1 MTEQLVLLQHHL
13 FLVAS
18 EKGGVGKSLLS
29 LAVCDWLSLAG
40 GPPSVI
46 QIDRQRRLADA
57 LGGDVLTIASDPTA
71 ARVNP
76 EIEVQRFSPLLERI
90 EQAHSTSPVLIDVGA
105 GECDRFATWASLVD
119 LEEELLDWDIQ
130 CHIFLPFL
138 AEAESIRQAAWTA
151 DRLHKTLPSASFYL
165 VENRRDGMLSQ
176 KHAQSSAAEA
186 AKNYLNPWLKKSSRL
201 ILPAIPAGS
210 WRLFESANCRF
221 IDVVDMNTAQTMTL
235 TGLPR
240 AESKIARGDVSQW
253 LVSVFDQLDKTFTI
267 KETQS

>member
-1 MTEQLVLLQHHL
+1 MTAQLALPQHHL

-40 GPPSVI
+40 NPPSVI

-76 EIEVQRFSPLLERI
+76 EIEVKRFSPLLERI
-90 EQAHSTSPVLIDVGA
+90 EQAHPTSPVLVDVGA
-105 GECDRFATWASLVD
+105 GEGDRFAAWAALVD
-119 LEEELLDWDIQ
+119 LEEELSDWGIQ
-130 CHIFLPFL
+130 GHIIMPFL
-138 AEAESIRQAAWTA
+138 VESESIRQVAWTA
-151 DRLHKTLPSASFYL
+151 ERFHKALPGASFYL

-176 KHAQSSAAEA
+176 KNSQSSAAEA
-186 AKNYLNPWLKKSSRL
+186 AKKYLDPWLKRSGRI

-210 WRLFESANCRF
+210 WRSFESANCRF
-221 IDVVDMNTAQTMTL
+221 VDVVDMTTTETMAL

-240 AESKIARGDVSQW
+240 AESKIARGDISQW

-267 KETQS
+267 NEART

>member
-1 MTEQLVLLQHHL
+1 MTAQLDLPQHNL

-29 LAVCDWLSLAG
+29 LAVCDWLSLSG
-40 GPPSVI
+40 HQPSVI

-57 LGGDVLTIASDPTA
+57 LGGDVLTIASDPAA

-90 EQAHSTSPVLIDVGA
+90 EQAHSISPVLIDIGA

-119 LEEELLDWDIQ
+119 IAEELLDWDIQ

-151 DRLHKTLPSASFYL
+151 ERLYKTLPGASFCL

-176 KHAQSSAAEA
+176 KHSQSSAAEA
-186 AKNYLNPWLKKSSRL
+186 AKNFLDPWLKKSSKL
-201 ILPAIPAGS
+201 ILPPIPAGS
-210 WRLFESANCRF
+210 WRFFESANCRF
-221 IDVVDMNTAQTMTL
+221 IDVVDMTTDQTMAL

-267 KETQS
+267 KEARS

>member
-1 MTEQLVLLQHHL
+1 MTAQLALPQHHL
-13 FLVAS
+13 ILAAS

-29 LAVCDWLSLAG
+29 LGVCDWLSLAG
-40 GPPSVI
+40 NPPSVI

-57 LGGDVLTIASDPTA
+57 LGGDVLTIASDPAA

-90 EQAHSTSPVLIDVGA
+90 EQTHSTSPVLIDVGA

-119 LEEELLDWDIQ
+119 LEEDLLDWDIQ
-130 CHIFLPFL
+130 CHILIPFL

-151 DRLHKTLPSASFYL
+151 ERLQKTLPSASFYL

-176 KHAQSSAAEA
+176 KNSQSSAAEA
-186 AKNYLNPWLKKSSRL
+186 AKKYLNPWFKKSGR
-201 ILPAIPAGS
+201 ITLPAIPAGS
-210 WRLFESANCRF
+210 WRSFESANCRF
-221 IDVVDMNTAQTMTL
+221 IDVVDMTTAETMAL

-240 AESKIARGDVSQW
+240 AESKIARGDISQW

-267 KETQS
+267 NEART